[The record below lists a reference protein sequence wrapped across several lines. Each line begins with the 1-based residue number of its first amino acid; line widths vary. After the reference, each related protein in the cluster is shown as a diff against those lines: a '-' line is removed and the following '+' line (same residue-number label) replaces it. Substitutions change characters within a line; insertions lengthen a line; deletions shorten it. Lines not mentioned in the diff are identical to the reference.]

1 MSDCPCGSGQTY
13 SECCEP
19 IIKGEKFAE
28 TPEQVMR
35 ARYSSYAKTDTE
47 YLLNS
52 LHPDKRDDH
61 DPESTRS
68 WAESAE
74 WQGLEIVATEGGEG
88 EDTEGD
94 VEFRATYTHK
104 GEKQTHHE
112 LAHFRKEDDIWY
124 YVEGEPV
131 KPETYVREGPKI
143 GRNDPCPC
151 GSGKKYKKCC
161 GASG

>member
-1 MSDCPCGSGQTY
+1 MSGCPCGSDKPY
-13 SECCEP
+13 SECCES
-19 IIKGEKFAE
+19 IIKGEQPAQS
-28 TPEQVMR
+28 PEAVMR
-35 ARYSSYAKTDTE
+35 ARYSAYAQNETD

-61 DPESTRS
+61 NPEETRR

-74 WQGLEIVATEGGEG
+74 WHGLEIVNTEGGG
-88 EDTEGD
+88 PEDTEGD
-94 VEFRATYTHK
+94 VEFRATFTHK
-104 GEKQTHHE
+104 GERQTHHE
-112 LAHFRKEDDIWY
+112 LAHFQKEDDTWY
-124 YVEGEPV
+124 YLEGEPV

-161 GASG
+161 GASL